1 MDEKND
7 GCHSCAN
14 LLDEMKE
21 AEESLNF
28 KMNELKEKHQQQ
40 LSDLRRSHNE
50 ELSALRRE
58 NAELKKR
65 DERQGGQG
73 ERNETANKFSFW
85 GGATI

>member
-1 MDEKND
+1 VDEKND

-50 ELSALRRE
+50 
-58 NAELKKR
+58 
-65 DERQGGQG
+65 
-73 ERNETANKFSFW
+73 
-85 GGATI
+85 